1 MRHFN
6 LLLCA
11 LALFVCSCTQAGDSK
26 EHLTIDDIIN
36 GTGGGNDGD
45 DVKIDESVIQAAG
58 LTDLMRTKAEA
69 WRSASVG
76 ENCRNGVYV
85 YSATFKKYASEPSK
99 LAARIAVLG
108 FKDVYLS
115 TGDKSDISGASSAL
129 KKFISSCSS
138 YGISVYVIRLS
149 EASMLSDA
157 SVVDSDVSLV
167 AGYNSKVARAE
178 RIAGISADIEPH
190 IVRKSNP
197 SGVLDAKGEEIFWN
211 SDTGYGKNGPNDILL
226 KYTLERLGAAG
237 NALHDKSMHLA
248 EAVLPNYQREFD
260 AGRLAYGST
269 PQFLECCDFLIA
281 MAYKTTKEK
290 IWDYANLV
298 VSASSVPQSVSV
310 CIKTKLNDA
319 DSSTIVPRTWS
330 YLLETASYIMEKG
343 SAAVAFRGLDMFTYE
358 GLEQMWEWTSDAN

>member
-1 MRHFN
+1 MRYFN

-11 LALFVCSCTQAGDSK
+11 LALFVCSCTQAEGPNK
-26 EHLTIDDIIN
+26 HLTVDDIIN
-36 GTGGGNDGD
+36 GSGSGNDGD
-45 DVKIDESVIQAAG
+45 GFTIDDAVLQAAG

-69 WRSASVG
+69 WRDASAIG
-76 ENCRNGVYV
+76 NCRNGVYV
-85 YSATFKKYASEPSK
+85 YSVTFQKYSSEPSK

-115 TGDKSDISGASSAL
+115 TGGKSDISGASSAL
-129 KKFISSCSS
+129 RKFISACSS
-138 YGISVYVIRLS
+138 YGISVYAIRLS
-149 EASMLSDA
+149 EASMLSDE
-157 SVVDSDVSLV
+157 SVVDSDVQLV
-167 AGYNSKVARAE
+167 AGYNAKVTRAE
-178 RIAGISADIEPH
+178 RFAGISADIEPH

-237 NALHDKSMHLA
+237 KALHAKSMRLA

-260 AGRLAYGST
+260 AGRLSYGST
-269 PQFLECCDFLIA
+269 PQFLESCDFLIT

-319 DSSTIVPRTWS
+319 DSSTIEPRTWS
-330 YLLETASYIMEKG
+330 YLLETASYITGKG
-343 SAAVAFRGLDMFTYE
+343 SAAVSFRGLDMFTYE